1 MKYIGNITYSWDIMH
16 ATEVEEFY
24 YKDELPFYG
33 KDKPV
38 KEGDPIGF
46 DVETGEGI
54 ELVLFDNVYWNP
66 KYEN

>member
-1 MKYIGNITYSWDIMH
+1 MH